1 MNECKALNFGVKCKG
16 PATCGRFCPGHAKR
30 SARLLA
36 EKSGYEFDSDH
47 CEYSSDGETVYI
59 QTDDGIH
66 SIMSGLGSRDQ
77 LKELYDFEPKNV
89 CEPTEDEIKEIM
101 NENEKEGS
109 RRPKDTEP

>member
-1 MNECKALNFGVKCKG
+1 MNKCKALNFGVQCKG

-36 EKSGYEFDSDH
+36 ESSGYDFDSE
-47 CEYSSDGETVYI
+47 CEYSDGEHVHI
-59 QTDDGIH
+59 QTDDGVV
-66 SIMSGLGSRDQ
+66 SICSGGSRDQ

-101 NENEKEGS
+101 NEIEKESS
-109 RRPKDTEP
+109 RSPKNSCPV